1 MSGDVRRSIERS
13 DLKAQK
19 AGSGPVELRRAVHA
33 SSGGAAKAEAGRW
46 IAEVNEDE
54 KIGAPRRGERLLAPM
69 PAWYE
74 FLCGPVTLWQEE
86 IMRAFLAEVIP
97 FADAQAREA
106 SRLFNAVGRK
116 RSHRV
121 DALIAATAIVAGAR
135 LATGNESDFAPFLA
149 HGLQLV

>member
-1 MSGDVRRSIERS
+1 MICLDTNYLIRCLEPNS
-13 DLKAQK
+13 L
-19 AGSGPVELRRAVHA
+19 
-33 SSGGAAKAEAGRW
+33 EAGRITAW
-46 IAEVNEDE
+46 Y
-54 KIGAPRRGERLLAPM
+54 RRGERLLAPM

-74 FLCGPVTLWQEE
+74 FLCGPVSTEQEE

-116 RSHRV
+116 RSLRV
-121 DALIAATAIVAGAR
+121 DAMIGATAIVAGAR

-149 HGLQLV
+149 HGLELV

>member
-1 MSGDVRRSIERS
+1 MICLDTNYLIRCLEPDSE
-13 DLKAQK
+13 
-19 AGSGPVELRRAVHA
+19 
-33 SSGGAAKAEAGRW
+33 EAGR
-46 IAEVNEDE
+46 IATWY
-54 KIGAPRRGERLLAPM
+54 RRGERLLAPM

-74 FLCGPVTLWQEE
+74 FLCGPVSTEQEE

-116 RSHRV
+116 RSLRV
-121 DALIAATAIVAGAR
+121 DAMIAATAIVAGAR

-149 HGLQLV
+149 HGLELV